1 MPEINKDMQTPGID
15 QIRPSGRSIYY
26 KEHEFKPEYQII
38 IAELEAL
45 IDDSEGSSS
54 IIVTKRKEII
64 EALSSHTGKMNDVSM
79 VSETKIR
86 FILDELINVDS
97 AYERLY
103 RKILADIESI
113 NTNIRNRTQTYNVSS
128 SYGTALKDWIYDRF
142 GRKSPYALGLTDGGE
157 NDKWTIRNPNSSIL
171 LRDMD
176 IGDRMITFP
185 FVLDPNIAQDTYI
198 KLFSFSPLQKTNGD
212 PIFLAE
218 LIISGDLYTFKGYL
232 KSEDIDRS
240 GKRGAVFI
248 SDYAV
253 SYEIPFSFRVAY
265 DENINK
271 VAFLFR
277 YDNTPNKFTTV
288 IKLDFS
294 IHLLVG
300 RELII
305 DGLNTIFS
313 EPIAV

>member
-1 MPEINKDMQTPGID
+1 MTEINKDMQTPSID
-15 QIRPSGRSIYY
+15 QIKPSGREIYY
-26 KEHEFKPEYQII
+26 KEHEFRPEYQLIV
-38 IAELEAL
+38 AELGAL
-45 IDDSEGSSS
+45 IDDSEDSSS
-54 IIVTKRKEII
+54 IIVLKRKEII
-64 EALSSHTGKMNDVSM
+64 EALRNHTGKMNDVSM

-86 FILDELINVDS
+86 FIIDELINVDS

-113 NTNIRNRTQTYNVSS
+113 NTNIRNRTQTYNVPS
-128 SYGTALKDWIYDRF
+128 SYKNAIKDWFFDRF
-142 GRKSPYALGLTDGGE
+142 GRKSPYVLSLTDASE
-157 NDKWTIRNPNSSIL
+157 NDRWTIRNPNSSIL

-185 FVLDPNIAQDTYI
+185 FVLDPNIAQNTYVE
-198 KLFSFSPLQKTNGD
+198 LFSFSPLQKENGA
-212 PIFLAE
+212 PVFLAE

-232 KSEDIDRS
+232 KSENIDRN

-253 SYEIPFSFRVAY
+253 SYEIPFSFRVVY
-265 DENINK
+265 DKDINRA
-271 VAFLFR
+271 AFLFK
-277 YDNTPNKFTTV
+277 YDETPNKFTTV
-288 IKLDFS
+288 VKLDFS
-294 IHLLVG
+294 LHLLVG

-305 DGLNTIFS
+305 DELNTIFS

>member
-1 MPEINKDMQTPGID
+1 MNEINKDMQTPGID

-54 IIVTKRKEII
+54 IIVAKRKEII
-64 EALSSHTGKMNDVSM
+64 EALSNHTGKVNDVSM
-79 VSETKIR
+79 VAQTKIG
-86 FILDELINVDS
+86 FIIDELINVDS

-113 NTNIRNRTQTYNVSS
+113 NTNIRNRTQTYNVPS
-128 SYGTALKDWIYDRF
+128 SYNSAIKDWIYDRF
-142 GRKSPYALGLTDGGE
+142 GEKSPYVLGLTDAGE

-176 IGDRMITFP
+176 TGDRMITFP
-185 FVLDPNIAQDTYI
+185 FVLDPNISQDTYI
-198 KLFSFSPLQKTNGD
+198 KLFSFSPIQKANGD
-212 PIFLAE
+212 PVFLAE

-232 KSEDIDRS
+232 KSENIDRS
-240 GKRGAVFI
+240 GKKGAVFV

-253 SYEIPFSFRVAY
+253 SYEIPFSFRVVY
-265 DENINK
+265 DKEINK
-271 VAFLFR
+271 VAFLFK
-277 YDNTPNKFTTV
+277 YDSTPNKFTTV
-288 IKLDFS
+288 VKLDFS
-294 IHLLVG
+294 IHFLVG

-305 DGLNTIFS
+305 DELNTIFQD
-313 EPIAV
+313 PIAV